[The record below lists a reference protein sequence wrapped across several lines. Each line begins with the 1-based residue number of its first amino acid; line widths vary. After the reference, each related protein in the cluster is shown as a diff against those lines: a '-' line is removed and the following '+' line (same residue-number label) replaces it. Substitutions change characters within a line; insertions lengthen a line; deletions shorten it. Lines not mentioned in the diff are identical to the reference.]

1 MKKTILFL
9 ILVIFLSAGAAK
21 CSLTQRP
28 KTIDIYQGTDGII
41 MEFLN
46 GAPPDKISEDSEFQ
60 IIADIKNKGVGNVKN
75 GYLTINLEKD
85 YVELYFWEL
94 EEPIVSS
101 GFNPE
106 QVIFDLEGKSEYNIN
121 GGEGVAKITARTK
134 KIEGLIESHTSN
146 IGLTA
151 CYEYS
156 TIANP
161 SVCIDPDVYNLRA
174 GEKPCSIKDISLN
187 SQGAPVAVTRIEQN
201 ILTHEDKIEPQFLIY
216 LANKGN
222 GQIVDKQKVKE
233 ACSGTGKYN
242 LSMINVEVYLSGR
255 ELECTPDPIR
265 LTRTKNFVRCSA
277 LEKDWLDKELLAYET
292 VLNIKLSYG
301 YTSTI
306 AKEIRIEKS
315 Y

>member
-21 CSLTQRP
+21 CTLIQRP
-28 KTIDIYQGTDGII
+28 KSLDIYQGTEGII
-41 MEFLN
+41 MNFIN
-46 GAPPDKISEDSEFQ
+46 GAPPDKISEDTEFQ
-60 IIADIKNKGVGNVKN
+60 IIANIKNKGASNVEN

-85 YVELYFWEL
+85 YVDLYFWEF
-94 EEPIVSS
+94 EEPVVGS

-121 GGEGVAKITARTK
+121 GGEGIIRITANAK
-134 KIEGLIESHTSN
+134 EIGGLIESHTSN
-146 IGLTA
+146 IGLTT
-151 CYEYS
+151 CYGYS
-156 TIANP
+156 TTASPTI
-161 SVCIDPDVYNLRA
+161 CMDPDVYNLRV
-174 GEKPCSIKDISLN
+174 GEKPCSIKNINLD
-187 SQGAPVAVTRIEQN
+187 SQGAPVAITKIEQN
-201 ILTHEDKIEPQFLIY
+201 MLTHENKIEPQFLIY
-216 LANKGN
+216 IANKGN

-242 LSMINVEVYLSGR
+242 LSIINVEAYLSGR

-277 LEKDWLDKELLAYET
+277 LEQDWLDKELLAYET

-306 AKEIRIEKS
+306 AKEIEIEKS